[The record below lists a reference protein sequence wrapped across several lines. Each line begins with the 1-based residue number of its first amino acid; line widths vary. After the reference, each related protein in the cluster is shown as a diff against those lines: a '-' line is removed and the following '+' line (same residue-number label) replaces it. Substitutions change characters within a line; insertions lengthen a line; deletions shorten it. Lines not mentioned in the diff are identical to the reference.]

1 MRNVLFFVLFLC
13 LIMSFCKCKCMCI
26 WCTGIHCIFKGVW
39 NTSIDLLCR
48 NRWAIGMTEIKTIQ
62 SEIETI
68 FTNWYIHWPVTLDHS
83 IIYNLGRLVLQC
95 FADKNLNISGYI
107 IYFTLL
113 QWLYRFLFR
122 SLNRITNHVVSRNY
136 LTIWKCN
143 EN

>member
-95 FADKNLNISGYI
+95 FADKNHKYEYFRVDYLFYVIAMIISI
-107 IYFTLL
+107 FV
-113 QWLYRFLFR
+113 QKF
-122 SLNRITNHVVSRNY
+122 
-136 LTIWKCN
+136 
-143 EN
+143 E